1 LSIFP
6 ADRKMPMA
14 KLRAISGGKG
24 KGKPLTLVYGLRLY
38 NVGEVARIDEGH
50 VTLGD
55 GSESHVTLHLI
66 EGTRDQIRAQLLAS
80 IDAFFDIYNNDPPHV
95 RRSPSLRSRKGGEGS
110 EPGC

>member
-1 LSIFP
+1 
-6 ADRKMPMA
+6 MA

-24 KGKPLTLVYGLRLY
+24 KGKPLALVYGLRLY

-80 IDAFFDIYNNDPPHV
+80 IDAFFDIYNDPPHA
-95 RRSPSLRSRKGGEGS
+95 RRSSSLRSRKGGEGS